1 MKRVCFTLKLKTD
14 RLEEYIERH
23 QNVWPEM
30 QAALRETGWG
40 NYSLFLAPNG
50 LLIGYLETES
60 FDEARLRMKNLPVN
74 ARWQA
79 EMAPF
84 FESAGEN
91 ADDSMRPL
99 QELFHLD

>member
-1 MKRVCFTLKLKTD
+1 MERVCFTLRLKAD
-14 RLEEYIERH
+14 RLDEYIERH

-60 FDEARLRMKNLPVN
+60 FDEARSRMKALPVN

-79 EMAPF
+79 EMARF
-84 FESAGEN
+84 FESTGES